1 MEHSEFNEK
10 ISLYFYEELSEQ
22 ERVLFEKHKIE
33 CEECAKVYKEELS
46 FFRELQKEKSPVVND
61 RILSSARYQLSRAL
75 REEQK
80 AGKESA
86 VDRLFSFLFTPYRFA
101 VSSAVVLT
109 IGLLAGYALF
119 SGRSSAPVYKNDNGN
134 FINAN
139 DGFVINDQVLRISN
153 IHFIDADA
161 SDGEIEFEFEA
172 VKPVRMKGSVND
184 PQIQAVLAY
193 SMLNNQ
199 NPGSRLNSINAIDS
213 KPQVRIDSDTKNA
226 LLTVMLTDENP
237 GVRLEALKVL
247 KRLPYDEITKQAFL
261 TVLTSDT
268 TSGLRIEAINA
279 ISDLTEKGLTF
290 SQEELTLF
298 KEKFNNDDNNY
309 IKFRSRTILQE
320 YN

>member
-1 MEHSEFNEK
+1 MEHSDFKEK

-46 FFRELQKEKSPVVND
+46 FFSELQKEKSPVVND

-80 AGKESA
+80 AEKESA

-101 VSSAVVLT
+101 FSSAVVLT
-109 IGLLAGYALF
+109 IGLLIGYALF
-119 SGRSSAPVYKNDNGN
+119 SSESIAPIIKNGNEN
-134 FINAN
+134 FINAS

-261 TVLTSDT
+261 TVLKSDT

-279 ISDLTEKGLTF
+279 ISDLTEKGLIF
-290 SQEELTLF
+290 SQDELTLF

>member
-1 MEHSEFNEK
+1 MEHSEFKEK

-22 ERVLFEKHKIE
+22 ERMQFEKHKVD

-75 REEQK
+75 REEKK
-80 AGKESA
+80 AEKGSA
-86 VDRLFSFLFTPYRFA
+86 VDKLFSFLFTPYGFA
-101 VSSAVVLT
+101 ISSVVLLT
-109 IGLLAGYALF
+109 IGLLAGYSLF
-119 SGRSSAPVYKNDNGN
+119 SGRSSEPVYKNGNGD
-134 FINAN
+134 FINAG
-139 DGFVINDQVLRISN
+139 DGFVFNDQFLKISN

-172 VKPVRMKGSVND
+172 VKPVRIKGSVND
-184 PQIQAVLAY
+184 PQIQAILAY

-199 NPGSRLNSINAIDS
+199 NPGSRLSSINAIES
-213 KPQVRIDSDTKNA
+213 KPQLRIDNDTKNS

-237 GVRLEALKVL
+237 GVRLEALRVL
-247 KRLPYDEITKQAFL
+247 KKLPYDETIKQSFL

-279 ISDLTEKGLTF
+279 ISDFVEKGLTF
-290 SQEELTLF
+290 SQDEILLF
-298 KEKFNNDDNNY
+298 TEKFNNDDNNY
-309 IKFRSRTILQE
+309 IKIKSRTILQE

>member
-1 MEHSEFNEK
+1 MEHSEFKEN
-10 ISLYFYEELSEQ
+10 ISLYFYEELSEH
-22 ERVLFEKHKIE
+22 ERVLFEKHKVD

-75 REEQK
+75 REEKK
-80 AGKESA
+80 AEKESA
-86 VDRLFSFLFTPYRFA
+86 VDRIFSFLFTPYRFA
-101 VSSAVVLT
+101 FSSAVVLT
-109 IGLLAGYALF
+109 IGLLIGYALF
-119 SGRSSAPVYKNDNGN
+119 SSESTTPIIKDGNGH
-134 FINAN
+134 FINAS

-172 VKPVRMKGSVND
+172 VKPVKMKGSVND
-184 PQIQAVLAY
+184 AQIQAVLAY

-290 SQEELTLF
+290 SQDELTLF

>member
-1 MEHSEFNEK
+1 MEHSEFKEK

-22 ERVLFEKHKIE
+22 ERMQFEKHKVD
-33 CEECAKVYKEELS
+33 CEECAKVYEEELS

-61 RILSSARYQLSRAL
+61 RILSSARYQLSKAL
-75 REEQK
+75 REESK
-80 AGKESA
+80 SAKEPIIIELLSY
-86 VDRLFSFLFTPYRFA
+86 LFTPYRFA
-101 VSSAVVLT
+101 LSSAVVLT
-109 IGLLAGYALF
+109 IGLLTGYALF
-119 SGRSSAPVYKNDNGN
+119 SGRSSAPVYKNGNGD
-134 FINAN
+134 FINAG
-139 DGFVINDQVLRISN
+139 DRFAFNDQVLRISN

-199 NPGSRLNSINAIDS
+199 NPGSRLSSINAIET
-213 KPQVRIDSDTKNA
+213 KPQVRIDSDTKNS

-237 GVRLEALKVL
+237 GVRLEALRVL
-247 KRLPYDEITKQAFL
+247 KKLPYDESIKQSFL

-279 ISDLTEKGLTF
+279 ISDLVERGLTF
-290 SQEELTLF
+290 SQDELAMF

-309 IKFRSRTILQE
+309 IKFKSRTILQE

>member
-1 MEHSEFNEK
+1 MEHSEFKEK
-10 ISLYFYEELSEQ
+10 ILLYFYEELSEQ
-22 ERVLFEKHKIE
+22 ERTLFEKHKVD
-33 CEECAKVYKEELS
+33 CEVCAKIYVTELA
-46 FFRELQKEKSPVVND
+46 FFRELEKDKSPVANN

-80 AGKESA
+80 AEKESA

-101 VSSAVVLT
+101 VSSAVALT
-109 IGLLAGYALF
+109 IGLLIGYALF
-119 SGRSSAPVYKNDNGN
+119 SSESTEPIIKNGNGN
-134 FINAN
+134 FINAS
-139 DGFVINDQVLRISN
+139 DGFAFNDQVLRISN

-199 NPGSRLNSINAIDS
+199 NPGSRLSSINAIET
-213 KPQVRIDSDTKNA
+213 KPQVRIDSDTKNS
-226 LLTVMLTDENP
+226 LLTVMLTDANP
-237 GVRLEALKVL
+237 GVRLEALRVL
-247 KRLPYDEITKQAFL
+247 KKLPYDETIKQSFL

-279 ISDLTEKGLTF
+279 ISDLIEKGLTF
-290 SQEELTLF
+290 SQDDLTLF
-298 KEKFNNDDNNY
+298 KERLNNDSNHY
-309 IKFRSRTILQE
+309 IKIKSRSILQE

>member
-1 MEHSEFNEK
+1 MEHSEFKEK
-10 ISLYFYEELSEQ
+10 ILLYFYEELSQQ
-22 ERVLFEKHKIE
+22 ERIEFEKHKVD
-33 CEECAKVYKEELS
+33 CEECTKVYNDEFS
-46 FFRELQKEKSPVVND
+46 FFRELEKDKSPVVND
-61 RILSSARYQLSRAL
+61 RILSSARYHLSRAL

-80 AGKESA
+80 AEKESA
-86 VDRLFSFLFTPYRFA
+86 VDRLFSFLYTPFRFA
-101 VSSAVVLT
+101 VSSAVILT
-109 IGLLAGYALF
+109 IGLLIGYALF
-119 SGRSSAPVYKNDNGN
+119 SSELTKPIVKDGSGN
-134 FINAN
+134 FINAS
-139 DGFVINDQVLRISN
+139 DGFVFNQQLLRISN

-199 NPGSRLNSINAIDS
+199 NPGSRLSSINAIET
-213 KPQVRIDSDTKNA
+213 KTQLRIDSDTKNS

-237 GVRLEALKVL
+237 GVRLEALRVL
-247 KRLPYDEITKQAFL
+247 KKLPYDETIKQSFL
-261 TVLTSDT
+261 TVLTSDS

-279 ISDLTEKGLTF
+279 ISDLIEQGLTF
-290 SQEELTLF
+290 SQDELTLF

-309 IKFRSRTILQE
+309 IKFKSRTILQE

>member
-1 MEHSEFNEK
+1 MEHSVFKEK
-10 ISLYFYEELSEQ
+10 ILLYFYEELSQQ
-22 ERVLFEKHKIE
+22 ERIEFEKHKVN
-33 CEECAKVYKEELS
+33 CEGCAKIYEEELA
-46 FFRELQKEKSPVVND
+46 FFRELEKDKSTIVND

-80 AGKESA
+80 AEKESA

-109 IGLLAGYALF
+109 IGLLIGYALF
-119 SGRSSAPVYKNDNGN
+119 SSESTKPIIKDGNGN
-134 FINAN
+134 FINAS
-139 DGFVINDQVLRISN
+139 DGFVFNDQVLRISN
-153 IHFIDADA
+153 IQFIDADA

-184 PQIQAVLAY
+184 PQIQAILAY

-199 NPGSRLNSINAIDS
+199 NPGSRLSSINAIET
-213 KPQVRIDSDTKNA
+213 KPQVRIDSDTKNS

-237 GVRLEALKVL
+237 GVRLEALRVL
-247 KRLPYDEITKQAFL
+247 KKLPYDETIKQSFL

-279 ISDLTEKGLTF
+279 ISDLIEGGLTF
-290 SQEELTLF
+290 SEDELTLF

-309 IKFRSRTILQE
+309 IKFKSRTILQE

>member
-1 MEHSEFNEK
+1 MEHSEFKEK

-22 ERVLFEKHKIE
+22 ERMQFEKHKVN
-33 CEECAKVYKEELS
+33 CEECAKVYEEELS
-46 FFRELQKEKSPVVND
+46 FFHELERDKSLVVND

-80 AGKESA
+80 AEKESA

-101 VSSAVVLT
+101 FSSAVVLT
-109 IGLLAGYALF
+109 IGLLIGYALF
-119 SGRSSAPVYKNDNGN
+119 SSESTTPIIKDGNGN
-134 FINAN
+134 YINAN

-279 ISDLTEKGLTF
+279 ISDLMEKGLTF
-290 SQEELTLF
+290 SQDELTLF